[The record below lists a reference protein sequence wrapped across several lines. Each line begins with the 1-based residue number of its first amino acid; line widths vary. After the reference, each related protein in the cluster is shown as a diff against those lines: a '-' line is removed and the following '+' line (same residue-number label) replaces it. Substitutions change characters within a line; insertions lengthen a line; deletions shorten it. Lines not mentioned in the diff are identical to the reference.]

1 MNTYETSATVQEQ
14 GQLHLAGVPFVPGTL
29 VEVVVTPITN
39 GGEHSVAAETDRTA
53 RLLAALDK
61 ARNTESIGSLNRAE
75 LYDRDIL
82 R

>member
-1 MNTYETSATVQEQ
+1 MSTYETSATVQEQ
-14 GQLHLAGVPFVPGTL
+14 GQLHLAGIPFLPGTR
-29 VEVVVTPITN
+29 VEVVVTPIAN
-39 GGEHSVAAETDRTA
+39 RGEPSVVAETDRAA

-61 ARNTESIGSLNRAE
+61 ARNTESVGPLNRAE